1 VDEVG
6 DEGGS
11 FFGGAMA
18 YAGEGDEFGVEQV
31 GAKLGRG
38 AKGDG
43 SVAVAPYD
51 ESRGL

>member
-43 SVAVAPYD
+43 SVAVA
-51 ESRGL
+51 L